1 MAKTVHENLN
11 GSTWSINLVSQHRPE
26 NSVSSLFAT
35 PCRLR
40 CRHVIYNHGFQET
53 MPFLSLLL
61 LLGSTSGLRVLDN
74 GLGLPVYGAEDNVVD
89 FASLANDQKADLPSQ
104 VAVCSFISYNLNP
117 PILPFP
123 CSMFVRFVNASSIYI
138 TLYYI

>member
-1 MAKTVHENLN
+1 
-11 GSTWSINLVSQHRPE
+11 
-26 NSVSSLFAT
+26 
-35 PCRLR
+35 
-40 CRHVIYNHGFQET
+40 

-61 LLGSTSGLRVLDN
+61 LLGSISGLRVLDN

-117 PILPFP
+117 PFLPFP

-138 TLYYI
+138 LLYTIFSSRCAPL

>member
-1 MAKTVHENLN
+1 
-11 GSTWSINLVSQHRPE
+11 
-26 NSVSSLFAT
+26 
-35 PCRLR
+35 
-40 CRHVIYNHGFQET
+40 

-104 VAVCSFISYNLNP
+104 VAVCSFISYKNP
-117 PILPFP
+117 PFLPFP
-123 CSMFVRFVNASSIYI
+123 RSMFVRFVNASSIYI

>member
-1 MAKTVHENLN
+1 
-11 GSTWSINLVSQHRPE
+11 
-26 NSVSSLFAT
+26 
-35 PCRLR
+35 
-40 CRHVIYNHGFQET
+40 

-104 VAVCSFISYNLNP
+104 VAVSSFISYNLNP
-117 PILPFP
+117 PFLPFP
-123 CSMFVRFVNASSIYI
+123 CSMLVRFVNASSIYI

>member
-1 MAKTVHENLN
+1 
-11 GSTWSINLVSQHRPE
+11 
-26 NSVSSLFAT
+26 
-35 PCRLR
+35 
-40 CRHVIYNHGFQET
+40 

-104 VAVCSFISYNLNP
+104 VAVCSPFL
-117 PILPFP
+117 LFP

-138 TLYYI
+138 YTTLYYI

>member
-1 MAKTVHENLN
+1 
-11 GSTWSINLVSQHRPE
+11 
-26 NSVSSLFAT
+26 
-35 PCRLR
+35 
-40 CRHVIYNHGFQET
+40 

-104 VAVCSFISYNLNP
+104 VGSCSFISYGLNP
-117 PILPFP
+117 PFLPFP
-123 CSMFVRFVNASSIYI
+123 SSIFVRFVIKKWGKKSMLDPGEKSKNMRKKII
-138 TLYYI
+138 FRTRLF

>member
-1 MAKTVHENLN
+1 
-11 GSTWSINLVSQHRPE
+11 
-26 NSVSSLFAT
+26 
-35 PCRLR
+35 
-40 CRHVIYNHGFQET
+40 

-89 FASLANDQKADLPSQ
+89 FASLANDQEADLPSQ

-117 PILPFP
+117 PFLPFP
-123 CSMFVRFVNASSIYI
+123 CSMFVRFVNAFSIYVLLYI
-138 TLYYI
+138 LYLVHGVLLCNNRRSPYCDQLLSTSPTLWGTLDQIQFHS